1 MFCLY
6 ILNDTLLS
14 HVWTSALCVLTHK
27 FCGLTTKLLYFVDF
41 IILLVIRL
49 TNKFSD
55 RIFCTWVECERL
67 YASTFIKSRPFNTRF
82 NHKRKK
88 ERNIRESN
96 DRFLKYIDIL
106 IVTILFQIFLKYHS
120 FLHIH
125 LHTQTKQKILL
136 HTHTYNNNELI
147 GYRECT
153 CV

>member
-88 ERNIRESN
+88 RT
-96 DRFLKYIDIL
+96 KYSRIQWPISQIHWHTDCYDFVSDIFKISLLFAYTFAHTDKTKNL
-106 IVTILFQIFLKYHS
+106 IT
-120 FLHIH
+120 
-125 LHTQTKQKILL
+125 
-136 HTHTYNNNELI
+136 HTHI
-147 GYRECT
+147 
-153 CV
+153 